1 MPFDPDRVPP
11 PDGMKAT
18 LPGGYIVAGRN
29 EWGSAVILEMHV
41 DERQRRAGV
50 GRQLVEAVRTWARQ
64 QGLERIIV
72 ECSPRN
78 ETGQAFYEALGMRA
92 VSITYQQ
99 ELD

>member
-11 PDGMKAT
+11 PDGMKVT
-18 LPGGYIVAGRN
+18 LPGGYVVAGRN
-29 EWGSAVILEMHV
+29 EQGSAVILELYV
-41 DERQRRAGV
+41 DEGQRRTGV
-50 GRQLVEAVRTWARQ
+50 GRQLAAAVREWARE
-64 QGLERIIV
+64 QGLERVIV

-78 ETGQAFYEALGMRA
+78 ETGRAFYEALGMRA